1 MLDTLKEVRD
11 NLTYAR
17 SEVYSAYEETPD
29 YDCNSSGR
37 SYISQ
42 ADSYL
47 DRAADELETVIELI
61 EGLEEGKY
69 QLANAEDNGKGG
81 TDLVIEEYNF
91 DDLEDGE
98 EIPKPETIIMDGC

>member
-1 MLDTLKEVRD
+1 MLDALKEVRD
-11 NLTYAR
+11 NFVYGK

-47 DRAADELETVIELI
+47 DRAVDDLEQVIETL
-61 EGLEEGKY
+61 EGLEEGK
-69 QLANAEDNGKGG
+69 LALAKQ
-81 TDLVIEEYNF
+81 ISKEYIV
-91 DDLEDGE
+91 E
-98 EIPKPETIIMDGC
+98 GC

>member
-47 DRAADELETVIELI
+47 DRAVDDLEQVIETL
-61 EGLEEGKY
+61 EGLEEGK
-69 QLANAEDNGKGG
+69 LALAKQ
-81 TDLVIEEYNF
+81 ISKEYIV
-91 DDLEDGE
+91 E
-98 EIPKPETIIMDGC
+98 GC

>member
-1 MLDTLKEVRD
+1 MLDALKEVRD

-17 SEVYSAYEETPD
+17 SEVYSAYEGIPD

-47 DRAADELETVIELI
+47 DRAADDLEEVIKLI
-61 EGLEEGKY
+61 EELEEGKAV
-69 QLANAEDNGKGG
+69 LAKQ
-81 TDLVIEEYNF
+81 ISKEYIV
-91 DDLEDGE
+91 E
-98 EIPKPETIIMDGC
+98 GC

>member
-1 MLDTLKEVRD
+1 MLDALKEVRD
-11 NLTYAR
+11 NLVYAK

-47 DRAADELETVIELI
+47 DRAADDLEQVIEML
-61 EGLEEGKY
+61 EGLEEGK
-69 QLANAEDNGKGG
+69 LALEKSVSKSY
-81 TDLVIEEYNF
+81 TIE
-91 DDLEDGE
+91 
-98 EIPKPETIIMDGC
+98 GC

>member
-1 MLDTLKEVRD
+1 MLDALKEVRD
-11 NLTYAR
+11 NLIYAR

-42 ADSYL
+42 AESYL
-47 DRAADELETVIELI
+47 DRSNDDLEAVIKLL

-69 QLANAEDNGKGG
+69 QLADIEDNGKGG

-91 DDLEDGE
+91 DDLAV
-98 EIPKPETIIMDGC
+98 

>member
-1 MLDTLKEVRD
+1 MNALKKVLD
-11 NLTYAR
+11 NLVYAG
-17 SEVYSAYEETPD
+17 SEAYSAYESIPD

-47 DRAADELETVIELI
+47 DRAVDDLEKVIELI

-69 QLANAEDNGKGG
+69 QLADVEDNGKGG

-91 DDLEDGE
+91 DDLEVGE
-98 EIPKPETIIMDGC
+98 EIPKPETIIMEGC

>member
-1 MLDTLKEVRD
+1 MLDALKEVRD

-17 SEVYSAYEETPD
+17 SEVYSAYEGIPD
-29 YDCNSSGR
+29 YECNSSGR

-47 DRAADELETVIELI
+47 DRAADDLETVIELI
-61 EGLEEGKY
+61 EGLEKGKY
-69 QLANAEDNGKGG
+69 QLADVEDNGKGG

-91 DDLEDGE
+91 DDLEVGE
-98 EIPKPETIIMDGC
+98 EIPKPETIIMESC

>member
-1 MLDTLKEVRD
+1 MLYALKEVRD
-11 NLTYAR
+11 NLIYAK

-47 DRAADELETVIELI
+47 DRAADDLEQVIEML
-61 EGLEEGKY
+61 EGLEEGK
-69 QLANAEDNGKGG
+69 LALEKSVSKSY
-81 TDLVIEEYNF
+81 TIE
-91 DDLEDGE
+91 
-98 EIPKPETIIMDGC
+98 GC

>member
-1 MLDTLKEVRD
+1 MLDALKEVRD
-11 NLTYAR
+11 NLIYAR

-42 ADSYL
+42 AESYL
-47 DRAADELETVIELI
+47 DRANDDLEAVIKLL

-69 QLANAEDNGKGG
+69 QLADIEDNGKGG

-91 DDLEDGE
+91 DDLAVGE
-98 EIPKPETIIMDGC
+98 EFPKS

>member
-1 MLDTLKEVRD
+1 MLDALKEVRD
-11 NLTYAR
+11 NLVYAR

-47 DRAADELETVIELI
+47 DRAVDGLEQVIETL
-61 EGLEEGKY
+61 EGLEEGK
-69 QLANAEDNGKGG
+69 LALEKSISKSY
-81 TDLVIEEYNF
+81 TIE
-91 DDLEDGE
+91 
-98 EIPKPETIIMDGC
+98 GC

>member
-98 EIPKPETIIMDGC
+98 EIPKPETIIMEGC

>member
-1 MLDTLKEVRD
+1 MLAVLKEIRD

-17 SEVYSAYEETPD
+17 SEVYSAYEGIPD
-29 YDCNSSGR
+29 YECNSSGR

-47 DRAADELETVIELI
+47 DRANDDLEQVIELI

-69 QLANAEDNGKGG
+69 QLADAEDNGKGG

-91 DDLEDGE
+91 DDLEVGE
-98 EIPKPETIIMDGC
+98 EVPRPETIEIEGC

>member
-1 MLDTLKEVRD
+1 VLAALKEVLD
-11 NLTYAR
+11 NLVYAR

-47 DRAADELETVIELI
+47 DCAVDDLEKVIETL
-61 EGLEEGKY
+61 EGLEEGK
-69 QLANAEDNGKGG
+69 LALAKSVSKSY
-81 TDLVIEEYNF
+81 TIE
-91 DDLEDGE
+91 
-98 EIPKPETIIMDGC
+98 GC

>member
-1 MLDTLKEVRD
+1 MLEALKEVRD
-11 NLTYAR
+11 NLVYAK

-47 DRAADELETVIELI
+47 DRANDDLEKIIDLV
-61 EGLEEGKY
+61 EGLEEGRY
-69 QLANAEDNGKGG
+69 QLADAEDNGKGG

-91 DDLEDGE
+91 DDLEIGAE
-98 EIPKPETIIMDGC
+98 VPKPETIIIEGC

>member
-1 MLDTLKEVRD
+1 MLDALREVRD

-17 SEVYSAYEETPD
+17 SEVYSAYEEVPD

-47 DRAADELETVIELI
+47 DRAV
-61 EGLEEGKY
+61 
-69 QLANAEDNGKGG
+69 
-81 TDLVIEEYNF
+81 
-91 DDLEDGE
+91 DDLDK
-98 EIPKPETIIMDGC
+98 EIGRAHV